1 VEYVVECGVAGK
13 IFTRNPLEAREVE
26 LWLRSINEKSILHA
40 ELGYTG
46 GMAVL
51 QIADLI
57 LKRTAE

>member
-1 VEYVVECGVAGK
+1 VQYIVECGVAGK
-13 IFTRNPLEAREVE
+13 FFARNPLEAREVE
-26 LWLRSINEKSILHA
+26 IWLRPINEKSILRA
-40 ELGYTG
+40 ELRYTG